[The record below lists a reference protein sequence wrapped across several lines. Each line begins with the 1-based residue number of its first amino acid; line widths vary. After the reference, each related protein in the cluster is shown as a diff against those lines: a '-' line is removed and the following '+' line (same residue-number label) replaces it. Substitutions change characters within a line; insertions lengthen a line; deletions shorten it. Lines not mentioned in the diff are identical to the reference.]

1 MWKGTTGV
9 KTWTRKGVMWLLK
22 FLPVAPSPFTPAEA
36 RKAERLGA
44 RMTQERR
51 VWAGRSGNKSD
62 GEGSW
67 NSQENQSH
75 EADTPGVTEGG
86 FKKLSRRTQQGGEA
100 QPGIGVGSRHLATH
114 LTTFLTLQ
122 AHAPLSTPPAH
133 PRALAHDALLLFQP
147 LFTPFTPTLSAT
159 TSSSTELDVSPRYM
173 LLLHHVT
180 FTSASDSGHF
190 AFL

>member
-1 MWKGTTGV
+1 M
-9 KTWTRKGVMWLLK
+9 TR
-22 FLPVAPSPFTPAEA
+22 
-36 RKAERLGA
+36 
-44 RMTQERR
+44 ERR
-51 VWAGRSGNKSD
+51 VWAGRSSNKSD

-86 FKKLSRRTQQGGEA
+86 FKKPSWRTRQGGEA
-100 QPGIGVGSRHLATH
+100 QPGISVGSRHLATH
-114 LTTFLTLQ
+114 LTTFLTHQ
-122 AHAPLSTPPAH
+122 AHVPLLTSPVHT
-133 PRALAHDALLLFQP
+133 RALAHDVVLLFQP

-159 TSSSTELDVSPRYM
+159 TSSPTEWDVSPRSM
-173 LLLHHVT
+173 LLLHNVT